1 MGNNI
6 TSPKSYFA
14 IACPLS
20 IGEIG
25 TKWHL
30 TLGVR
35 VNPTMQCGGA
45 VCKGSIVSC
54 IKITLMVAVGTHLLP
69 ALSSLRKPVMNFGCG
84 LQCSPMP
91 ENNHSIC
98 YTLACRFQRNSV
110 VLPSP
115 AEYEERGTET
125 QHKNGMQRH
134 IELVFVE
141 IGLFSVFCKARQKPI
156 QRIAG

>member
-30 TLGVR
+30 TLCNR
-35 VNPTMQCGGA
+35 VNPTMQCGIA
-45 VCKGSIVSC
+45 AKVFIISC
-54 IKITLMVAVGTHLLP
+54 IKTTLMVAVGIHFLP
-69 ALSSLRKPVMNFGCG
+69 ALSSLRKTVMNFGCG

-91 ENNHSIC
+91 EDNHSIC
-98 YTLACRFQRNSV
+98 YTLACRFQ
-110 VLPSP
+110 
-115 AEYEERGTET
+115 
-125 QHKNGMQRH
+125 
-134 IELVFVE
+134 
-141 IGLFSVFCKARQKPI
+141 
-156 QRIAG
+156 